1 MYDVQ
6 FSKRAQKELAALE
19 RGDQLR
25 ILKKLEA
32 AAKDPARLFMPL
44 KGVDGFRM
52 RVGDLRVIADVR
64 AADQVIVVAAIG
76 KRENIY
82 K

>member
-1 MYDVQ
+1 MYHVE
-6 FSKRAQKELAALE
+6 FSKRAAKELAALE
-19 RGDQLR
+19 RGDQVR
-25 ILKKLEA
+25 VLKKLES
-32 AAKDPARLFMPL
+32 AAKDPARFFMPL

-52 RVGDLRVIADVR
+52 RVGDLRVLAEILPR
-64 AADQVIVVAAIG
+64 AHVILVATIG

>member
-1 MYDVQ
+1 MYQVE
-6 FSKRAQKELAALE
+6 FSKRAQKELADLE
-19 RGDQLR
+19 RGDQIR
-25 ILKKLEA
+25 VLKRLEA

-44 KGVDGFRM
+44 KGTEGFRM
-52 RVGDLRVIADVR
+52 RVGDLRVLADIN
-64 AADQVIVVAAIG
+64 ASEQVIIVATIG

>member
-1 MYDVQ
+1 MYRIE
-6 FSKRAQKELAALE
+6 FGNRAQKDLAALE

-25 ILKKLEA
+25 VLKKLEA
-32 AAKDPARLFMPL
+32 AASDPARFFMPL

-52 RVGDLRVIADVR
+52 RVGDFRILADVD
-64 AADQVIVVAAIG
+64 AGQKAIIVAAIG
-76 KRENIY
+76 RRENIY